1 MMWFGLKPD
10 DSASVE
16 AIKEGV
22 KDYSGKYSFVWLD
35 HDKFEGFLKQN
46 MGCEAVQCGILVKD
60 QIKQRFADNGL
71 SLNAADIKKFL
82 DDDKD
87 GKLKNWFKSQDI
99 PETPEENSVTIL
111 VGKNFEQT
119 VKGKN
124 VFVFF

>member
-1 MMWFGLKPD
+1 
-10 DSASVE
+10 
-16 AIKEGV
+16 
-22 KDYSGKYSFVWLD
+22 
-35 HDKFEGFLKQN
+35 

-60 QIKQRFADNGL
+60 QIKQRFSDNGL

-87 GKLKNWFKSQDI
+87 GKLQNWFKSQDI
-99 PETPEENSVTIL
+99 PETPEENNVTIL